1 MRLTELKVHGF
12 RAFPPEEQTFQFNGD
27 NVAVVGDNGTGK
39 SSILAAVEFLLSGS
53 LTHLSGEGTG
63 SLNLSDHA
71 PHQDATEDECYVE
84 GRFETEDGDTGTV
97 RRFASDSSEL
107 VQVDGDI
114 DTDDVDVSQWNDDH
128 LILTRG
134 ELLQFVEATPR
145 NRGEELSNLLNLRGV
160 RNRTEGFSQIKET
173 VEQREDEMAEECR
186 RIASDIG
193 SSLGL
198 NVGFPIHEDH
208 RASIV
213 EEVNE
218 RLDILQADNI
228 SSLSEFDDAMET
240 IDLEVS
246 GEVQDP
252 LYQTATGDRVESLL
266 ADLEEFD
273 DLEERFQELS
283 AKQDEILSYNLDELD
298 QLDLFRTADRLVDS
312 GTQDCPLC
320 GEHHSEDY
328 LQTRIQRRLET
339 LSELENLRD
348 KTETLRVELLS
359 AIRSIE
365 EESVE
370 LVDELYNGLDVGDH
384 DEIEEDVD
392 RLSEFID
399 NISSIRSRIET
410 PLIQHDEEDELLIRE
425 FSVEDVTFDISGTRS
440 SLDSTMDYI
449 GDLEPRGE
457 YTEAHA
463 DLVRVRDSIAKL
475 RSQEPELEELRELE
489 SELETV
495 VSLFSEARKETL
507 DELYSSIEDNF
518 NQYYTTINPD
528 EEEIDLSLDYDG
540 ADSVDIEAQHGDRRD
555 TPLAFHSEGHLDTM
569 GICLF
574 LALREELDTSATDIV
589 LLDDIVMSIDKNHRR
604 GVARLLADYFDDGTQ
619 AILAT
624 HDEVWADQLRERGII
639 PRDNVIEIA
648 DWELSTGPV
657 MSWGNWGLIEER
669 LDDGDPHGA
678 AAHLRRTAEK
688 VGRILAMR
696 LKVEMEFK
704 SRYSLGDYIHAINSK
719 IDNTASKTK
728 GQHSDGTEIWEK
740 AKEID
745 DARSDILGDAPL
757 NELNRMIHYNR
768 EEWGQLGA
776 EDLRGVLNHWKD
788 IDELMTCD
796 SCGSWLS
803 YSRDGDHR
811 WIHCECRNIQFGYE
825 K

>member
-39 SSILAAVEFLLSGS
+39 SSILASVEFLLSGS

-63 SLNLSDHA
+63 SLSLSDHA

-84 GRFETEDGDTGTV
+84 GRFETDDGDTGTV
-97 RRFASDSSEL
+97 RRFASDPSEL

-114 DTDDVDVSQWNDDH
+114 DTNDVDVSQWNDDH

-134 ELLQFVEATPR
+134 ELLQFVESTPR

-160 RNRTEGFSQIKET
+160 GNRTKGFRQIKET
-173 VEQREDEMAEECR
+173 VEQRKDEVADECR

-193 SSLGL
+193 SSLDL
-198 NVGFPIHEDH
+198 DVEFPIHEDH

-213 EEVNE
+213 EELNE

-246 GEVQDP
+246 GEVQDS

-266 ADLEEFD
+266 VNLEGFE
-273 DLEERFQELS
+273 DLEERFKELS
-283 AKQDEILSYNLDELD
+283 EKQDKILSYNLDELD

-320 GEHHSEDY
+320 GEQHSENY
-328 LQTRIQRRLET
+328 LRTRVQRRLET

-348 KTETLRVELLS
+348 ETETLRLDLLS
-359 AIRSIE
+359 NIRSLE

-370 LVDELYNGLDVGDH
+370 LMDELYDGLDVGNH
-384 DEIEEDVD
+384 DEIEENVD
-392 RLSEFID
+392 RLSEFT
-399 NISSIRSRIET
+399 NKVSSIRSRIEN
-410 PLIQHDEEDELLIRE
+410 PLIQHDEEDELMIRE
-425 FSVEDVTFDISGTRS
+425 FSVEDVIFDIRGPYS
-440 SLDSTMDYI
+440 SLESITDHI
-449 GDLEPRGE
+449 GNLEPRGK
-457 YTEAHA
+457 YTDAHA
-463 DLVRVRDSIAKL
+463 DLVRVRDSIAEL
-475 RSQEPELEELRELE
+475 HSLEPELEELRELE
-489 SELETV
+489 SELKTV
-495 VSLFSEARKETL
+495 VSLFSEAREETL

-540 ADSVDIEAQHGDRRD
+540 TDSVDVEAQHGDQRD
-555 TPLAFHSEGHLDTM
+555 SPLAFHSEGHLDTM

-574 LALREELDTSATDIV
+574 LALREELNTSAPDIV

-639 PRDNVIEIA
+639 SSNNTIEIT

-657 MSWGNWGLIEER
+657 MSWGNWDLIEER

-704 SRYSLGDYIHAINSK
+704 PRYTLGDYINAIDSK
-719 IDNTASKTK
+719 ISETASNAK
-728 GQHSDGTEIWEK
+728 GQRKDGTEMWQK

-757 NELNRMIHYNR
+757 SELNRMIHYNR
-768 EEWGQLGA
+768 EEWGQLDA
-776 EDLRGVLNHWKD
+776 EDLREVLNHWKG
-788 IDELMTCD
+788 IDDLMTCD

>member
-1 MRLTELKVHGF
+1 MRLTELKIHGF
-12 RAFPPEEQTFQFNGD
+12 RAFPPEEQVFQFNRD
-27 NVAVVGDNGTGK
+27 NVAVLGDNGTGK

-63 SLNLSDHA
+63 SLNISDHV
-71 PHQDATEDECYVE
+71 PHQDATENECYVE
-84 GRFETEDGDTGTV
+84 GRFETEDGDTGTF
-97 RRFASDSSEL
+97 RRSASEISEL

-114 DTDDVDVSQWNDDH
+114 DADDVDVSQWNDDH

-160 RNRTEGFSQIKET
+160 RNRTEGFGQVKET
-173 VEQREDEMAEECR
+173 VEQREDEVADECR
-186 RIASDIG
+186 RIVSDIG

-198 NVGFPIHEDH
+198 NIGFPISEDH
-208 RASIV
+208 RASIA
-213 EEVNE
+213 EKLNE

-246 GEVQDP
+246 GEVRDP
-252 LYQTATGDRVESLL
+252 LYQTATGNRIESVL
-266 ADLEEFD
+266 ANLEEFED
-273 DLEERFQELS
+273 YEERFQELS
-283 AKQDEILSYNLDELD
+283 AKQDEILSYNLDEFD

-312 GTQDCPLC
+312 ETQDCPLC

-328 LQTRIQRRLET
+328 LQSRVQRRLET

-348 KTETLRVELLS
+348 EIENLRVELLS
-359 AIRSIE
+359 DIRPLE

-370 LVDELYNGLDVGDH
+370 LVDELYDGLDMGEH
-384 DEIEEDVD
+384 NGIEENVD
-392 RLSEFID
+392 RLSEFAD
-399 NISSIRSRIET
+399 KVSSIRSRIET
-410 PLIQHDEEDELLIRE
+410 SLIQHDEEDELMIRE
-425 FSVEDVTFDISGTRS
+425 FSVEDVIFDISGTQS
-440 SLDSTMDYI
+440 SLDSIMDYI
-449 GDLEPRGE
+449 DDLEPRGR
-457 YTEAHA
+457 YTDAHA
-463 DLVRVRDSIAKL
+463 DLVRVRDSFAEL
-475 RSQEPELEELRELE
+475 RSLEPELEEIRELE
-489 SELETV
+489 NELETV
-495 VSLFSEARKETL
+495 VSLFDEAREETL
-507 DELYSSIEDNF
+507 DELYSSIEHNF

-540 ADSVDIEAQHGDRRD
+540 TDSVDIEAQHGDRRD
-555 TPLAFHSEGHLDTM
+555 SPLAFHSEGHLDTM

-574 LALREELDTSATDIV
+574 LALREELDTSGPDIV

-639 PRDNVIEIA
+639 PGENAIEIA
-648 DWELSTGPV
+648 DWGLSTGPV

-669 LDDGDPHGA
+669 LDEDDPHGA

-688 VGRILAMR
+688 VGRILSMR

-704 SRYSLGDYIHAINSK
+704 PRYSVKDYSQA
-719 IDNTASKTK
+719 IDNRISEAASKTK
-728 GQHSDGTEIWEK
+728 DQRSDGTEMWK
-740 AKEID
+740 QAKEID
-745 DARSDILGDAPL
+745 DARGDILGDPPL
-757 NELNRMIHYNR
+757 NELNRMIHYNS
-768 EEWGQLGA
+768 EEWGQLGV
-776 EDLRGVLNHWKD
+776 EDLRGVLDQWKN
-788 IDELMTCD
+788 IDDLMTCD

-811 WIHCECRNIQFGYE
+811 WIQCECRDIQFGYE